1 MKAEGYQMLR
11 MENLSSKIFPSFTE
25 GPLSPL
31 SPSMPPLCPV
41 IAQIQLPHVCLHISP
56 IYLGSLAYVNKLSI
70 KRRLV
75 TASMIRFLR
84 FSSR

>member
-1 MKAEGYQMLR
+1 MLR

-31 SPSMPPLCPV
+31 SPSMPPLCLV

-56 IYLGSLAYVNKLSI
+56 IYLGSLDPTLPPPRPITILLADRN
-70 KRRLV
+70 
-75 TASMIRFLR
+75 SMAVQWLTPQ
-84 FSSR
+84 